1 MPARKE
7 MRGAPWSE
15 YLIIAKIIDLFCA
28 YRKLKGT
35 ENVNLD
41 IASFCDQIQYKL
53 IDIYGKE

>member
-41 IASFCDQIQYKL
+41 IACFCDQIQYKL

>member
-7 MRGAPWSE
+7 MCGAPWSE

>member
-7 MRGAPWSE
+7 MRGAPLSE

-35 ENVNLD
+35 ESVNLD
-41 IASFCDQIQYKL
+41 IANFCNQIQYKL